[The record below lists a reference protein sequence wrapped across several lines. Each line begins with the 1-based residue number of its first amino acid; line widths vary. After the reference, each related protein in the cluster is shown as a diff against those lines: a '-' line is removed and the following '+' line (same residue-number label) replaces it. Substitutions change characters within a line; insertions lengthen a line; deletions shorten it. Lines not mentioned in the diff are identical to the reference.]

1 MVKVC
6 KKCTYYMIKLMS
18 VQNRKLNSFLDFSWL
33 GIIKV
38 RLLGLKTKK

>member
-6 KKCTYYMIKLMS
+6 EKFTYNMIKLMS

-33 GIIKV
+33 RIIKV